1 MVSIIFNLFKGIYN
15 MEPLKNLHWGF
26 LSIGFMRL
34 YHYLILQPIS
44 FATEV
49 NLNSIMC
56 PAVSDPFEGP
66 YYRIAAHVHQ
76 TFFILL
82 HGKFYCLL
90 GRKFFFPKLNEI
102 NQNINELNQNSKKFL
117 TDANGNNLNSIQN
130 NSNCCNNSAKFN
142 QNDLSNIK
150 ED

>member
-1 MVSIIFNLFKGIYN
+1 
-15 MEPLKNLHWGF
+15 MEPIRNFHWGF
-26 LSIGFMRL
+26 MSIGFMRL

-44 FATEV
+44 FITEV

-66 YYRIAAHVHQ
+66 WYRIAAHVHQ

-82 HGKFYCLL
+82 HGKIYCLI
-90 GRKFFFPKLNEI
+90 GKKFFVPNQPKIQIDTVFE
-102 NQNINELNQNSKKFL
+102 SKKL
-117 TDANGNNLNSIQN
+117 IDANGNNIELDEKNISSYINSEKHYGVPN
-130 NSNCCNNSAKFN
+130 K
-142 QNDLSNIK
+142 K